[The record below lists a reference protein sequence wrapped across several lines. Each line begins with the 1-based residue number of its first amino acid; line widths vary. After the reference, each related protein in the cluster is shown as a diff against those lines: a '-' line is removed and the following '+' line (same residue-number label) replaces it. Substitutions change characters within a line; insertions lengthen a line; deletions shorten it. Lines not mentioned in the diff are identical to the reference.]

1 MSTKILFRRD
11 TSANWTTVNPVLLA
25 GEIGIETDTYK
36 FKIGNGS
43 RWNQQPFYAFK
54 VGAPNGVAQLGSTGK
69 VPIDQ
74 VPDYQSVNAEVA
86 QKVNEKFNSVTTSDL
101 PEGNNL
107 YFTNARAT
115 AVVQNLVQSAISTE
129 ASARNSAIATA
140 KSEAIS
146 TADAHTAVSIAAAS
160 SDILASAHTDAASTA
175 ASLVSQ
181 EASARNTAINE
192 AITAEQDNR
201 TSAINTAIAN
211 EIINRNIAINSTTTT
226 QIAEGDNL
234 YFTNARAK
242 SAVASDIATAVAGV
256 SLSGKTTNNLAEG
269 STNLYFTNARAIAA
283 TNSKFTQAT
292 IYTNTV
298 ADDLRAE
305 IAANYVSL
313 TGLTNQLDS
322 YVLEADRNAA
332 GGFAGLDSSSKV
344 LESVIPSTIAR
355 TSDITAAIENIIN
368 GAPLALDTLSELASQ
383 LGNNQSAV
391 SALTNSINA
400 KLDSTVAASTYAPKA
415 NPTFTGT
422 VSGVTKTHVGLGN
435 VDNTSDL
442 NKPVSIAVND
452 ALDLKANVNNPI
464 FTGSI
469 DFSGVTVTGLTA
481 VAGLPDQSNSSGKY
495 LMTNGVNP
503 SWETLDLSLYAPL
516 SNPQFTG
523 TVLFTDAS
531 VVFSNDSI
539 SSSALI
545 GSIPNTKLENSS
557 ITLNGNIISL
567 GGTATIGGYVN
578 PSSPGVQNKII
589 YGTSVDAPSGTYS
602 AGDIYIQY

>member
-11 TSANWTTVNPVLLA
+11 TSANWTSVNPVLLA

-54 VGAPNGVAQLGSTGK
+54 VGSPNGVAQLGSTGK
-69 VPIDQ
+69 IPISQ
-74 VPDYQSVNAEVA
+74 VPDYESVNAEVQTLVDA
-86 QKVNEKFNSVTTSDL
+86 KFSSQSTSNL
-101 PEGNNL
+101 PEGTNL
-107 YFTNARAT
+107 YFTNARAVAANET
-115 AVVQNLVQSAISTE
+115 AIHNAIDSE
-129 ASARNSAIATA
+129 IASRNSAILAA
-140 KSEAIS
+140 K
-146 TADAHTAVSIAAAS
+146 
-160 SDILASAHTDAASTA
+160 
-175 ASLVSQ
+175 
-181 EASARNTAINE
+181 NE
-192 AITAEQDNR
+192 AITTADTHATTAINSAKAEVLSQAYSDATEIASSLISQESEARNAAIAEAISQEEVDR
-201 TSAINTAIAN
+201 ASAINTAISN

-313 TGLTNQLDS
+313 TGLSNQLDS

-355 TSDITAAIENIIN
+355 TSDITTAIQNLIN
-368 GAPLALDTLSELASQ
+368 SAPLALDTLSELAAALS
-383 LGNNQSAV
+383 NEQSAV
-391 SALTNSINA
+391 SALTTSLNA
-400 KLDSTVAASTYAPKA
+400 KLDSSLAATTYAPKV
-415 NPTFTGT
+415 NPIFTGT
-422 VSGVTKTHVGLGN
+422 VTGVTKAHVGLGN

-442 NKPVSIAVND
+442 NKPISTLTHQ
-452 ALDLKANVNNPI
+452 ALDLKANINNPT

-469 DFSGVTVTGLTA
+469 DFSGVNVTGLTA
-481 VAGLPDQSNSSGKY
+481 AAGLPDQSNSSGKY
-495 LMTNGVNP
+495 LMTNGINP
-503 SWETLDLSLYAPL
+503 SWETLDLSLYATL
-516 SNPQFTG
+516 TNPQFTG
-523 TVLFTDAS
+523 TVVFSDAS
-531 VVFSNDSI
+531 VVFANDAI
-539 SSSALI
+539 SSASLA
-545 GSIPNTKLENSS
+545 GSIPNNKLQNSS
-557 ITLNGNIISL
+557 ITLNGNLISL

-578 PSSPGVQNKII
+578 PASPGIQNKIV
-589 YGTSVDAPSGTYS
+589 YGTSVDAPSGSYS

>member
-69 VPIDQ
+69 VLIDQ

-115 AVVQNLVQSAISTE
+115 AVVQNIVQSSISTE
-129 ASARNSAIATA
+129 ASARNAAIATA

-322 YVLEADRNAA
+322 YVLEGDRNAP

-344 LESVIPSTIAR
+344 LDSVLPSTIAR
-355 TSDITAAIENIIN
+355 VADIDAAIDAIIDSAP
-368 GAPLALDTLSELASQ
+368 GALNTLNELATE
-383 LGNNQSAV
+383 LANGQSAV
-391 SALTNSINA
+391 ASLTTLIGT
-400 KLDSTVAASTYAPKA
+400 KLDTSIASTTYAPKA
-415 NPTFTGT
+415 NPIFTGT

-442 NKPVSIAVND
+442 NKPISTAVND
-452 ALDLKANVNNPI
+452 ALDLKANVNNPN